1 VVDLQLPIKRS
12 RLSLEVI
19 HADIPDHLSTRQFV
33 TTLLHTKSF
42 ATVSD
47 CLTSIFVGV
56 GFETYFVGCVSPL
69 HARNVWPL
77 KP

>member
-1 VVDLQLPIKRS
+1 VVDQQLPIKRS

-19 HADIPDHLSTRQFV
+19 HADIPDHLLTRQFEI
-33 TTLLHTKSF
+33 TIKHTKSF

-56 GFETYFVGCVSPL
+56 GFEGYFVG
-69 HARNVWPL
+69 
-77 KP
+77 